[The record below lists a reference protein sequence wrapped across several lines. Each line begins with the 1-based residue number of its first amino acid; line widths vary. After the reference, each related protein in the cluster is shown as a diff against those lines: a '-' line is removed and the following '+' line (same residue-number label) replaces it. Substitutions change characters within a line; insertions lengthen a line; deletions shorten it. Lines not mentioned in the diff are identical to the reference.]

1 MIRYEHRL
9 HYVSF
14 PAGAGNVHYIS
25 LRSLEIGLVSLGLL
39 LFILG
44 VCFSD
49 AGIDFM
55 ASIFC
60 SEVSKVAFMEK
71 VLSTDEP
78 KAHSI

>member
-39 LFILG
+39 IFILD

-55 ASIFC
+55 EAYFVQKCQRLLLWKKS
-60 SEVSKVAFMEK
+60 
-71 VLSTDEP
+71 
-78 KAHSI
+78 